1 MTMTES
7 KMVESIKA
15 QYLPE
20 ERSGLDELK
29 ALDRKVKRP
38 AEIFAYTFGIVGSLV
53 LGTGMCLAMEVIGS
67 MMALGIVVGVLGIAM
82 SLTTYPLFKKFLGRR
97 KKKYSEKIF
106 ALSDEILNK

>member
-1 MTMTES
+1 MQTQTAVIEKIRAS
-7 KMVESIKA
+7 YA
-15 QYLPE
+15 QKE
-20 ERSGLDELK
+20 QTKLDELK
-29 ALDRKVKRP
+29 SLDKRVKRP
-38 AEIFAYTFGIVGSLV
+38 AQIFAYTYGSVSALV

-82 SLTTYPLFKKFLGRR
+82 SLTTYPLFKKFLARR

>member
-1 MTMTES
+1 MQTQTAVIEKIRAS
-7 KMVESIKA
+7 YA
-15 QYLPE
+15 QKKQTK
-20 ERSGLDELK
+20 LDELK
-29 ALDRKVKRP
+29 SLDKRVKRP
-38 AEIFAYTFGIVGSLV
+38 AQIFAYTYGSVSALV
-53 LGTGMCLAMEVIGS
+53 LVTGMCLAMEVIGS